1 MKIIDTNILLNYP
14 EIVLEMNCTI
24 PSVVIAELENIKSS
38 GTKSEEI
45 RFKARQATRVLAEN
59 ENKYDVVIVNNDTYK
74 IVENHNLPIDNDNL
88 IIACCEQF
96 KQKDN
101 EVIFYSNDLCA
112 RLIAKDIFGIK
123 VESYCRDKNKE
134 EFYTGYKE
142 VILSDEK
149 MAYFYSH
156 MNENQFDS
164 LINEYL
170 IIKNSDR
177 NIVEKRKWN
186 GESYVLVSF
195 KQINNDF
202 IGKIKPRNMEQELA
216 FDMLQDKESTIKVLT
231 GGYGTGKDYLMVSTA
246 LDLIKNHKYDKI
258 MWVRNNIEVKN
269 SKPIG
274 FLPNGMKDKLL
285 PFAMVMA
292 DHLGG
297 VDGLELLITQQK
309 IEIGHLGFMRGR
321 DIKNTIIM
329 CSEAENMT
337 KEHIQL
343 LIGRVGEGSALWL
356 NGDYRQTDD
365 NVFENNN
372 GLIKSIER
380 LKGNHKFGFVK
391 LKTTERSETAQLA
404 DLLD

>member
-1 MKIIDTNILLNYP
+1 MNKFYDTNAILDLMDN
-14 EIVLEMNCTI
+14 VLDEPFIISSKTLEELESIKVSGNKTEELRYKARKACHLLDENQDKF
-24 PSVVIAELENIKSS
+24 SVVIANNTNIYETLDSFELPISPDNIILASAYLENQKEPLVFIS
-38 GTKSEEI
+38 
-45 RFKARQATRVLAEN
+45 N
-59 ENKYDVVIVNNDTYK
+59 DVVCKILGRNVFSLTVKSTHKKENVEYK
-74 IVENHNLPIDNDNL
+74 
-88 IIACCEQF
+88 
-96 KQKDN
+96 
-101 EVIFYSNDLCA
+101 
-112 RLIAKDIFGIK
+112 
-123 VESYCRDKNKE
+123 
-134 EFYTGYKE
+134 GYKE
-142 VILSDEK
+142 VTLTDEK

-156 MNENQFDS
+156 MNENQFNS
-164 LINEYL
+164 LVNEYL
-170 IIKNSDR
+170 IIKNSDE

-297 VDGLELLITQQK
+297 IDGLELLITQQK

-372 GLIKSIER
+372 GLVKSIER

>member
-1 MKIIDTNILLNYP
+1 MKKVIDTNILLNFP
-14 EIVLEMNCTI
+14 EIILDMDCII
-24 PSVVIAELENIKSS
+24 PSVVIAELENIKTS

-45 RFKARQATRVLAEN
+45 RFKARQATRVLSEN
-59 ENKYDVVIVNNDTYK
+59 EDKYDVIIVTNK
-74 IVENHNLPIDNDNL
+74 IYDIVQEHNLPIDNDNL
-88 IIACCEQF
+88 IIACCLEIKEPVVF
-96 KQKDN
+96 
-101 EVIFYSNDLCA
+101 VSNDLCA
-112 RLIAKDIFGIK
+112 RLIAANIFGIS
-123 VESYCRDKNKE
+123 VESYNTDKNKDI
-134 EFYTGYKE
+134 YKGYKE
-142 VILSDEK
+142 VTLSDEK

-156 MNENQFDS
+156 LNENQFS
-164 LINEYL
+164 NLINEYL
-170 IIKNSDR
+170 IIKNSDGE
-177 NIVEKRKWN
+177 IVEKRKWN

-246 LDLIKNHKYDKI
+246 LDLIKNHKYNKI

-380 LKGNHKFGFVK
+380 LKGNRKFGFVK

>member
-1 MKIIDTNILLNYP
+1 MNKFYDTNAILDLMDN
-14 EIVLEMNCTI
+14 VLDEPFIISSKTLEELESIKVSGNRTEELRYKARKACHLLDENQDNF
-24 PSVVIAELENIKSS
+24 SVVIANNTNIYETLDNFELPISPDNVILASAYLENKKEPLIFIS
-38 GTKSEEI
+38 
-45 RFKARQATRVLAEN
+45 N
-59 ENKYDVVIVNNDTYK
+59 DVVCK
-74 IVENHNLPIDNDNL
+74 ILGRNV
-88 IIACCEQF
+88 
-96 KQKDN
+96 
-101 EVIFYSNDLCA
+101 
-112 RLIAKDIFGIK
+112 FGLT
-123 VESYCRDKNKE
+123 VESVCEKKTIDEYK
-134 EFYTGYKE
+134 GYKE
-142 VILSDEK
+142 ITLTDEK

-170 IIKNSDR
+170 IIKNSDG

-186 GESYVLVSF
+186 GESYILVSF

-380 LKGNHKFGFVK
+380 LKGNRKFGFVK

>member
-1 MKIIDTNILLNYP
+1 MKNFYDTNAILELLDD
-14 EIVLEMNCTI
+14 VLETPFIISTKTLEELESIKVSNSKTEELRYKARKACHLLDANQDKF
-24 PSVVIAELENIKSS
+24 SVVIANNTNIYETLDKFELPISPDNVILASAYLENQK
-38 GTKSEEI
+38 EP
-45 RFKARQATRVLAEN
+45 LAFISN
-59 ENKYDVVIVNNDTYK
+59 DVVCK
-74 IVENHNLPIDNDNL
+74 ILGRNV
-88 IIACCEQF
+88 
-96 KQKDN
+96 
-101 EVIFYSNDLCA
+101 
-112 RLIAKDIFGIK
+112 FGLT
-123 VESYCRDKNKE
+123 VESTHKKE
-134 EFYTGYKE
+134 NVEYKGYKE
-142 VILSDEK
+142 VTLTDEN

-164 LINEYL
+164 LVNEY
-170 IIKNSDR
+170 IVIKNSDGVV
-177 NIVEKRKWN
+177 VEKRKWN
-186 GESYVLVSF
+186 GESYILVSF

-297 VDGLELLITQQK
+297 IDGLELLITQQK

-343 LIGRVGEGSALWL
+343 LIGRVGEGSSLWL